1 MSGKKFQGGD
11 AYYKLCRKYAK
22 SNIHFIDGTNHE
34 STMLSSAYAAARA
47 VVLPSWL
54 ENPGLSVLEGG
65 LAGANVLVTSRG
77 SSTEYFKN
85 HAFYVN
91 PFNNKDIEKK
101 IIQVYKKE
109 KDNEL
114 RMHIKKNFIWEVV
127 TNNILKAYKD
137 MLK

>member
-1 MSGKKFQGGD
+1 MF
-11 AYYKLCRKYAK
+11 
-22 SNIHFIDGTNHE
+22 F
-34 STMLSSAYAAARA
+34 
-47 VVLPSWL
+47 
-54 ENPGLSVLEGG
+54 
-65 LAGANVLVTSRG
+65 
-77 SSTEYFKN
+77 TEYFKN